1 MATIKSSERFPGKL
15 FETNGITIHD
25 IISLQ
30 KQRTFRYTT
39 TGFPAKGHDLS
50 NNFETTAEIPR

>member
-25 IISLQ
+25 IISLR
-30 KQRTFRYTT
+30 KQWTFRYTT
-39 TGFPAKGHDLS
+39 TGFPAKGLDLS